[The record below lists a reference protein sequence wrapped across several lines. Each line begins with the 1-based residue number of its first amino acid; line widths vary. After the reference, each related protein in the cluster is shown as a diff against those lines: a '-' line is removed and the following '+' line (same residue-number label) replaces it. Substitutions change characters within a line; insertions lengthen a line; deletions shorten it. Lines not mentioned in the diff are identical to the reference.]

1 MVTPRISSLVYLTK
15 LIPRDDTFI
24 LGLFIPHQRILCSLI
39 VLSLLSPAVA
49 ASQSQG
55 VSVSLTSDKA
65 RYTPGELITVRVRVV
80 NEGSEPVRL
89 NFGTSQRFEILVQD
103 RQGRVVWR
111 WSHGK
116 YFAQVLGKEVLKPSG
131 GALLYRVTMEGRFF
145 PGIYQLKAIIPA
157 VGRSLSAA
165 TTVNIR

>member
-1 MVTPRISSLVYLTK
+1 MATPRIEPALLNKAYSHRRYVFFGIVYT
-15 LIPRDDTFI
+15 P
-24 LGLFIPHQRILCSLI
+24 QRILYSFI
-39 VLSLLSPAVA
+39 ILSLLSPAVA

-55 VSVSLTSDKA
+55 VSVSITSDKA
-65 RYTPGELITVRVRVV
+65 RYIPGESITVSVRVV

-89 NFGTSQRFEILVQD
+89 NFSTSQRFEILVQD

-131 GALLYRVTMEGRFF
+131 GELLYRVTMEGRSF

-165 TTVNIR
+165 TSVNIR

>member
-1 MVTPRISSLVYLTK
+1 LQGSNLLYLTK
-15 LIPRDDTFI
+15 LISIGDTLI
-24 LGLFIPHQRILCSLI
+24 LGLFIHPQRILYSFI
-39 VLSLLSPAVA
+39 ILSLLSPAVA
-49 ASQSQG
+49 ASQSQS
-55 VSVSLTSDKA
+55 VRVSLTSDKA
-65 RYTPGELITVRVRVV
+65 RYIPGGSIIVSVRVV

-89 NFGTSQRFEILVQD
+89 NFGTTQRFEILVQD

-131 GALLYRVTMEGRFF
+131 GELLYRATVEGRFF
-145 PGIYQLKAIIPA
+145 PGIYQLKIIIPA